1 MKGTSLITGATSGIG
16 EAFSRRLARNGFDV
30 VLVGR
35 RAERLEALAA
45 ELHEHFGVNADVLV
59 ADLADGE
66 QLARV
71 EERAAS
77 EPDLRVLVNNAGF
90 THLRPFN
97 ELSTGE
103 ITAMIHVHVLA
114 LTRIT
119 RAVLPGM
126 LDRGRG
132 DIINVA
138 SDGIFVPY
146 PAPVMVEYA
155 ATKAYIAT
163 FTRGLHRL
171 AGERGI
177 RVQALCTGFVRTDI
191 LERHGISFQDWG
203 IGDEVVMAAEDQISC
218 SLAGLELGEVICVP
232 TLQDTSLLERIREL
246 ESEVRDQSSGSGEP
260 AARYKFGA

>member
-1 MKGTSLITGATSGIG
+1 
-16 EAFSRRLARNGFDV
+16 
-30 VLVGR
+30 
-35 RAERLEALAA
+35 
-45 ELHEHFGVNADVLV
+45 
-59 ADLADGE
+59 
-66 QLARV
+66 
-71 EERAAS
+71 
-77 EPDLRVLVNNAGF
+77 
-90 THLRPFN
+90 
-97 ELSTGE
+97 
-103 ITAMIHVHVLA
+103 
-114 LTRIT
+114 
-119 RAVLPGM
+119 
-126 LDRGRG
+126 
-132 DIINVA
+132 
-138 SDGIFVPY
+138 
-146 PAPVMVEYA
+146 MVEYA